1 MMKKVDKNIVL
12 EASKWSFDGNV
23 NEYFDD
29 HVKKSVPLYEEA
41 HQLIGDFSDH
51 FISNGSVIYDLGCS
65 TGTLLKKLSM
75 KHESVPNL
83 TFIGLDIS
91 KNMIQHSKKNCELKN
106 VKFFYEDISK
116 AALKPSSIVLS
127 IYTMQFIRPKER
139 QEIINNIYNSLEWGG
154 AFFLFEKV
162 RGSDARFQDIMQ
174 NAYTDFKLNNNFNSD
189 EIINKTRSLKGVMEP
204 FSREGNL
211 GLLKRAG
218 FEDVESIFR
227 YNCFEGYLAIK

>member
-41 HQLIGDFSDH
+41 HQLIGDFADH

-106 VKFFYEDISK
+106 VKFFYKDISK

-139 QEIINNIYNSLEWGG
+139 QEIINNI
-154 AFFLFEKV
+154 
-162 RGSDARFQDIMQ
+162 
-174 NAYTDFKLNNNFNSD
+174 
-189 EIINKTRSLKGVMEP
+189 
-204 FSREGNL
+204 
-211 GLLKRAG
+211 
-218 FEDVESIFR
+218 
-227 YNCFEGYLAIK
+227 